1 MATVVRSAS
10 VFHEELVLSEF
21 MRGGPLHARTMFG
34 QLGDTGTSWWRRVG
48 YETRNPRLTDWRWDW
63 KAAGGRWPDQYQRD
77 RLTQVHGNHPDQQPG
92 PDHGYS
98 SWLQQEDG
106 SIVFVDYTNLGDADG
121 KSHLVGAFIR
131 PQDLA

>member
-1 MATVVRSAS
+1 M
-10 VFHEELVLSEF
+10 
-21 MRGGPLHARTMFG
+21 
-34 QLGDTGTSWWRRVG
+34 
-48 YETRNPRLTDWRWDW
+48 
-63 KAAGGRWPDQYQRD
+63 
-77 RLTQVHGNHPDQQPG
+77 HGNHPDQQPG

-106 SIVFVDYTNLGDADG
+106 SIVFVDYTNFGDADG